1 MADTTKTKVLNIN
14 TTQSEKNVKSLKTQ
28 LRELREQLA
37 GLERGTVE
45 YDKVAQQLAD
55 TTQKQIEIQE
65 AAKYSNRDIGQT
77 LSNLTNV
84 AAGVVGAI
92 SSVNSVMVLM
102 GADSEEAQEAMK
114 KIQALMAVVQGLG
127 AIDTAT
133 KALKG
138 LTVAFKDFNT
148 VKGANAAVTA
158 GAATAELAEA
168 GALADNTIKMHK
180 NNEEAKEFNRLNE
193 EGAEVTKKST
203 DEINKET
210 TSILARTEA
219 QRGNI
224 EAAKKYKEELEKLNE
239 IQASDVSNA
248 KNLGFGKALDEY
260 EKRIKNAQAM
270 LEYHSQGMTNETKAM
285 YEQQIKDYSS
295 AITRMMSTSVT
306 TTDDIMVAVEGSLD
320 NLIAAS
326 KGSFEDMEEEVIYFN
341 ELIKGLPF
349 DEAAKKAEEANDL
362 FERCLTSFRESAMAG
377 EEGMEDAIR
386 DFTDLQENFKT
397 ETDATLATLK
407 EREIQQAQLKK
418 QIVETIE
425 AENAETAAVNANTAA
440 KQKNAEATG
449 EVAASETAL
458 GNTTKKNEPILRKAW
473 AGLAKG
479 IKNAAKAIKG
489 FVKANPILAAITG
502 TIALLTAAWKTID
515 HFVAKAKKEYREAVE
530 LQNRFNTEFNTQKV
544 DMDALL
550 RMYQSETTTLK
561 EKESLAK
568 EINKLAGDEVI
579 TKNELT
585 GVLEINN
592 GKLAEYNERLRTS
605 IQLDYHKQQIQELMA
620 KEEEARNNAVNE
632 RTKAIG
638 KLFRTE
644 KGYLKEAADLVAEQ
658 EKHWKEIEKLTSGTV
673 KNIDATSRTTK
684 TTSGGSG
691 IVRTFKEI
699 FKDIQAEF
707 RKVVQDFFDTRE
719 LRMRYNGV
727 YTETD
732 ALLLR
737 IEKLIKSK
745 GLGDKLGEQLKT
757 ALGKGGEG
765 IRNYDITLDFIFSN
779 DAFNEL
785 EKKLID
791 EQETLSKMLQ
801 KKSGGAA
808 LDKELKAQKEIVS
821 ELETQLKDM
830 TELANAVQDYADAW
844 DKAAQKNKELT
855 DNISRYNE
863 ELKIQREATI
873 AERGNNQTAL
883 AEEQVKSA
891 QLNLEYAKKQ
901 FEQDKKHRDLLQ
913 EKFEQEKNNQKV
925 YESYIEYRQK
935 TFESEKAYY
944 EAIAQLDN
952 ALYSQR
958 QVKLEEERNTMRK
971 ENEELERLTSNY
983 NNFLGFMHFDD
994 YNTPVLQIQTQIEGI
1009 ERLIEQTKNYYDT
1022 LDELYK
1028 DDSDKLLSL
1037 TAERNAAMSQLQQ
1050 EQAENEIALEQAKTN
1065 RKIEIQRTYV
1075 NLYQSL
1081 TSQIS
1086 GLLSAEMQNYDENS
1100 FKYKKLRYAQGV
1112 IDVSSGVLSAFMSG
1126 IQSGVPAPWN
1136 LGVAAAMAGITLATG
1151 IENLKAIKNGTL
1163 ANTPSAQTVDF
1174 GTYDTL
1180 SYQQNADIISSIRDQ
1195 KVYVTEQDISS
1206 TQNRVRVTETN
1217 AVF

>member
-1 MADTTKTKVLNIN
+1 MADTTKQKVIQIN
-14 TTQSEKNVKSLKTQ
+14 TNQSEKNVKSLKQ
-28 LRELREQLA
+28 QIRELKEQLA

-65 AAKYSNRDIGQT
+65 AAKYSNRDVGQT

-168 GALADNTIKMHK
+168 GALADNTVKMHK
-180 NNEEAKEFNRLNE
+180 NNEEAKEFNRLNIEGKEATDKSKNAIDE
-193 EGAEVTKKST
+193 ETKSLIANKEAKTGNVEAAQKYIDKLDELYAKRNTQKDIGQEIGADVVSRELQEAKSNLANWERELNTGKKLPSEIEYISQRILQAKNRIAELEIATKDASQNIITSLSQSLKDGLDSWDDEIESVIDDLIDAASIDELYEVYSKTFQQQYAEVDKAQQAFRVGF
-203 DEINKET
+203 IET
-210 TSILARTEA
+210 E
-219 QRGNI
+219 
-224 EAAKKYKEELEKLNE
+224 EELEDSTIRIE
-239 IQASDVSNA
+239 
-248 KNLGFGKALDEY
+248 EY
-260 EKRIKNAQAM
+260 
-270 LEYHSQGMTNETKAM
+270 
-285 YEQQIKDYSS
+285 YEQQRLKI
-295 AITRMMSTSVT
+295 AQ
-306 TTDDIMVAVEGSLD
+306 AVD
-320 NLIAAS
+320 TKKI
-326 KGSFEDMEEEVIYFN
+326 
-341 ELIKGLPF
+341 
-349 DEAAKKAEEANDL
+349 EA
-362 FERCLTSFRESAMAG
+362 
-377 EEGMEDAIR
+377 
-386 DFTDLQENFKT
+386 LQE
-397 ETDATLATLK
+397 
-407 EREIQQAQLKK
+407 AQLKK
-418 QIVETIE
+418 QITETIE

-473 AGLAKG
+473 AGLTKG

-489 FVKANPILAAITG
+489 FVKANPVLAAITG

-515 HFVAKAKKEYREAVE
+515 HFVGKAKKEYREAVE
-530 LQNRFNTEFNTQKV
+530 LQYRFNTEFETQKV

-550 RMYQSETTTLK
+550 RMYLSETTTLK

-568 EINKLAGDEVI
+568 EINKLANDEVI
-579 TKNELT
+579 ARNKVT
-585 GVLEINN
+585 GELEIN
-592 GKLAEYNERLRTS
+592 GEKLREYNLNLRNS
-605 IQLDYHKQQIQELMA
+605 IELEYHKQQIQELLA
-620 KEEEARNNAVNE
+620 KEEEARNNAANE
-632 RTKAIG
+632 HSKAIG

-644 KGYLKEAADLVAEQ
+644 KGYLKEATDLVAEQ

-673 KNIDATSRTTK
+673 KNIDAASKPTK

-707 RKVVQDFFDTRE
+707 RKVVQDFFDARE

-737 IEKLIKSK
+737 IEKLVKSK

-855 DNISRYNE
+855 DNISRYNG

-873 AERGNNQTAL
+873 AERGNNQIAL

-994 YNTPVLQIQTQIEGI
+994 YNTPVLQIQTQIEGM

-1195 KVYVTEQDISS
+1195 KVYVTEQDITS

>member
-37 GLERGTVE
+37 NLKKGTVE
-45 YDKVAQQLAD
+45 YDRVAQQLAD

-65 AAKYSNRDIGQT
+65 AAKYSNRDVGQT

-92 SSVNSVMVLM
+92 SSINSVMVLM

-114 KIQALMAVVQGLG
+114 NIQALMAVIQGLG

-138 LTVAFKDFNT
+138 LSVAFKDFNAERGVNIGMT
-148 VKGANAAVTA
+148 MGSAGAMATESGALLSNTKKMKDNNETAEQYNRINEQNKEKTDESTIAIRQNTNEILMNKAANEGDAEAVKELRLEMERQMELNKLNKKGVSEGDYLKTQFRIDAMREVNAAEDTETA
-158 GAATAELAEA
+158 SLIANDAVKKENTKSTEELAAEEKK
-168 GALADNTIKMHK
+168 LADEVKKTVPIHKVVWETIK
-180 NNEEAKEFNRLNE
+180 
-193 EGAEVTKKST
+193 
-203 DEINKET
+203 
-210 TSILARTEA
+210 
-219 QRGNI
+219 
-224 EAAKKYKEELEKLNE
+224 
-239 IQASDVSNA
+239 
-248 KNLGFGKALDEY
+248 
-260 EKRIKNAQAM
+260 
-270 LEYHSQGMTNETKAM
+270 
-285 YEQQIKDYSS
+285 
-295 AITRMMSTSVT
+295 
-306 TTDDIMVAVEGSLD
+306 
-320 NLIAAS
+320 
-326 KGSFEDMEEEVIYFN
+326 KGW
-341 ELIKGLPF
+341 KGLV
-349 DEAAKKAEEANDL
+349 
-362 FERCLTSFRESAMAG
+362 T
-377 EEGMEDAIR
+377 
-386 DFTDLQENFKT
+386 
-397 ETDATLATLK
+397 
-407 EREIQQAQLKK
+407 
-418 QIVETIE
+418 
-425 AENAETAAVNANTAA
+425 
-440 KQKNAEATG
+440 
-449 EVAASETAL
+449 
-458 GNTTKKNEPILRKAW
+458 
-473 AGLAKG
+473 
-479 IKNAAKAIKG
+479 
-489 FVKANPILAAITG
+489 FVKANPVFAAITG

-515 HFVAKAKKEYREAVE
+515 HFVAKANKEYREAVE

-550 RMYQSETTTLK
+550 RMYQSETATLK

-605 IQLDYHKQQIQELMA
+605 IQLDYHKQQIQELMT

-632 RTKAIG
+632 RSKAIG

-644 KGYLKEAADLVAEQ
+644 KGYLKDAADLVAEQ

-673 KNIDATSRTTK
+673 KNIDTTSKTTK

-707 RKVVQDFFDTRE
+707 RKVVQDFFDVRE

-737 IEKLIKSK
+737 IEKLVKSK

-779 DAFNEL
+779 DAFNDL
-785 EKKLID
+785 EKKLIG

-801 KKSGGAA
+801 KKSDGAA
-808 LDKELKAQKEIVS
+808 LNNELKAQLDNELKAQKEIVS
-821 ELETQLKDM
+821 GLEIQLKDM

-855 DNISRYNE
+855 DSVSRYNR

-873 AERGNNQTAL
+873 AERGNNQIAL

-958 QVKLEEERNTMRK
+958 QVKLEEDRNTMRK
-971 ENEELERLTSNY
+971 GNEEIERLTSNY

-994 YNTPVLQIQTQIEGI
+994 YNTPVLQIQTQIEGV
-1009 ERLIEQTKNYYDT
+1009 ERLIKQTENYYKRQE
-1022 LDELYK
+1022 ELYK

-1050 EQAENEIALEQAKTN
+1050 EQAENEIALEQAKAN

-1086 GLLSAEMQNYDENS
+1086 GLLSAQMQNYDENS
-1100 FKYKKLRYAQGV
+1100 SKYKKLQYAQGV
-1112 IDVSSGVLSAFMSG
+1112 VDVSSGVLAAFMSG
-1126 IQSGVPAPWN
+1126 IKSGVPAPWN
-1136 LGVAAAMAGITLATG
+1136 LAVAAAMAGITLATG
-1151 IENLKAIKNGTL
+1151 IANLKAIKNGTL

-1180 SYQQNADIISSIRDQ
+1180 TYQQNADIISSIRDQ
-1195 KVYVTEQDISS
+1195 KVWVSINDIRD
-1206 TQNRVRVTETN
+1206 TNRQVDVMESN
-1217 AVF
+1217 SIF